1 MLDKISI
8 SLTAKLSGCVLGAML
23 LVASV
28 AHAGGFSGFTGS
40 GGDKKK
46 EAVKTGLP
54 ANSPFSNLKTSSP
67 LQLSLINHEPGFKF
81 SGDFVTQQ
89 EQDRNILTMHS
100 LMTYQKGN
108 SIYIFPYVQ
117 RSFLSKFKTPERGLR

>member
-8 SLTAKLSGCVLGAML
+8 SLTARMSGCLLGAML
-23 LVASV
+23 LVATV
-28 AHAGGFSGFTGS
+28 AHAGGFSGFSGS

-46 EAVKTGLP
+46 DVAKNNLP
-54 ANSPFSNLKTSSP
+54 SNSPFSNLKTSSP
-67 LQLSLINHEPGFKF
+67 LQLSLFTHDPAFKF
-81 SGDFVTQQ
+81 SGDYILQQ
-89 EQDRNILTMHS
+89 EQDRNILTTHS

-117 RSFLSKFKTPERGLR
+117 RTFLSKFKTPERGLR